1 MADAPNL
8 PEDANA
14 PGAARPAG
22 PFGGEAWARILGEI
36 REVRRGY
43 GTRPVDFP
51 LLLRLPFVYEHVV
64 FGMWGT
70 LFIPVIYVYEAG
82 RNGEWLTSSIL
93 GAAWAAAL
101 PPLALWFHRRGLM
114 SIGITIIGWLGVVVL
129 LPMAFLLVPP

>member
-22 PFGGEAWARILGEI
+22 LFDSKARGRIMDEI
-36 REVRRGY
+36 REVRRSY
-43 GTRPVDFP
+43 GTRPVHFP
-51 LLLRLPFVYEHVV
+51 LLLRLPFVYEHVW

-70 LFIPVIYVYEAG
+70 LFVPVIYMYEAG
-82 RNGEWLTSSIL
+82 REGEWLTSAL
-93 GAAWAAAL
+93 VGVAWAAAL

-114 SIGITIIGWLGVVVL
+114 PIGASIIAWIGIVFL
-129 LPMAFLLVPP
+129 LPTAFLLLPR